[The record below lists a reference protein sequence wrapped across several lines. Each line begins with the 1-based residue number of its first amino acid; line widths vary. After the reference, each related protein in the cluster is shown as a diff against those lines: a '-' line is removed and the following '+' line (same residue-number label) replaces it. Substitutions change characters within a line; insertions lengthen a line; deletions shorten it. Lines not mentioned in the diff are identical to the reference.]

1 MKKVIHFSKYI
12 VLSVVL
18 STVLIL
24 SGLIPMFTKG
34 INFGIDFKPGL
45 VEDIRVVPSAIDIKY
60 IGSASIAVEVNPT
73 NISFVI
79 SGVGAENE
87 TLVYSFNE
95 YPAVTDLANA
105 ISIID
110 GISVVANIPDVAT
123 SSLFANSAVSTVL
136 SDSSYHLYTAVNG
149 QLATLEQVRDALSGL
164 EDVSIKSAGSGV
176 SEVYQIRMGDD
187 GEGSS
192 SLQQLVQDSLG
203 KAFGKDSIAVIKT
216 DFIGAQ
222 YSGSLI
228 LQSVILV
235 VAALLLIWLYATIRF
250 KWDFALASVIAIT
263 HDALIIMSFIAWSQM
278 EFNTITLSA
287 ILTIIGYGINDTVVV
302 LDRVRETM
310 RKTNTKNFMEIIDR
324 AQTDCFG
331 RTLITTITTLL
342 AVICL
347 CVFTTGSIHDF
358 ALALIIGMIS
368 SAYSTI
374 MITSAFL
381 STTRKKWKPSDDVKN
396 IPAEA
401 DIVKFTTESN
411 I

>member
-105 ISIID
+105 ISTID

>member
-105 ISIID
+105 ISTID

-381 STTRKKWKPSDDVKN
+381 SITRKKWKPSDDVKN